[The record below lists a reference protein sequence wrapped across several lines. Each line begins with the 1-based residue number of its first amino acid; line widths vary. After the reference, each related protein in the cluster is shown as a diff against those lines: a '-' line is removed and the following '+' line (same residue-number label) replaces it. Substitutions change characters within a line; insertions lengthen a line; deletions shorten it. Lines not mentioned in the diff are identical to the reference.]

1 MPVRFTQVADS
12 LIHDTNWEWGSRTNV
27 SEIPSAEM
35 SLCLLID
42 IARSLRAIRKGIE
55 CHNVRD
61 GFVAM
66 QVAARTLKNRLPA
79 KKPKKKPAAKAKGP
93 Q

>member
-1 MPVRFTQVADS
+1 
-12 LIHDTNWEWGSRTNV
+12 
-27 SEIPSAEM
+27 
-35 SLCLLID
+35 
-42 IARSLRAIRKGIE
+42 
-55 CHNVRD
+55 
-61 GFVAM
+61 VAM